1 MKLSR
6 IPTGI
11 DSLDYILQGGLPA
24 GSLVLLS
31 GDLGAGDF
39 EFAITSCVSLL
50 NAPEKQ
56 NTTTSSPVKVIY
68 ISITRS
74 EDDIMKEIAFSF
86 PGFYELLQKNIE
98 EKRFEIKDFSDSF
111 FAGSLIPATWLS
123 SSEASPSIESLK
135 WNEEKRNL
143 MEALIGYLDKNAKD
157 SLIII
162 DSLTALAQYCLERI
176 DWSDMILFLRGLQ
189 RASKNWGGL
198 IYAILNKGIFQN
210 SEQEGIMECMDGVFV
225 FDWEKLG
232 HTQRNRIMYLKKFR
246 GLLPGVEQ
254 ENIVNFETQISPQK
268 GFEVSNIKRVR
279 GR

>member
-1 MKLSR
+1 M
-6 IPTGI
+6 
-11 DSLDYILQGGLPA
+11 
-24 GSLVLLS
+24 
-31 GDLGAGDF
+31 
-39 EFAITSCVSLL
+39 
-50 NAPEKQ
+50 
-56 NTTTSSPVKVIY
+56 
-68 ISITRS
+68 
-74 EDDIMKEIAFSF
+74 
-86 PGFYELLQKNIE
+86 
-98 EKRFEIKDFSDSF
+98 
-111 FAGSLIPATWLS
+111 WLS
-123 SSEASPSIESLK
+123 SSETSSSIESLK
-135 WNEEKRNL
+135 WNEEKGNL

-157 SLIII
+157 TLIII
-162 DSLTALAQYCLERI
+162 DSLTALAQYCLKKI

-189 RASKNWGGL
+189 RASKNWDGL

>member
-11 DSLDYILQGGLPA
+11 DSLDYILQGGLPS
-24 GSLVLLS
+24 GSFVLLL
-31 GDLGAGDF
+31 GDLGVGDF

-50 NAPEKQ
+50 NPPEKQ
-56 NTTTSSPVKVIY
+56 NATTSLPVKVIY

-74 EDDIMKEIAFSF
+74 EGDIMKEIAFSF
-86 PGFYELLQKNIE
+86 PAFYELLQKNIE

-111 FAGSLIPATWLS
+111 FAGSFIPATWLS
-123 SSEASPSIESLK
+123 SSEASSSIESLK

-157 SLIII
+157 TLIII
-162 DSLTALAQYCLERI
+162 DSLTALAQYCLKKI
-176 DWSDMILFLRGLQ
+176 DWSDMILFLWGLQ
-189 RASKNWGGL
+189 RASKNWDGL
-198 IYAILNKGIFQN
+198 IYAILNKGIFQD

>member
-11 DSLDYILQGGLPA
+11 DSLDYILQGGLPT
-24 GSLVLLS
+24 GSLVLLL
-31 GDLGAGDF
+31 GELGAGDF
-39 EFAITSCVSLL
+39 EFAITSSVNLL
-50 NAPEKQ
+50 KAPEEP
-56 NTTTSSPVKVIY
+56 NIATSSPVKVIY

-86 PGFYELLQKNIE
+86 PDFYELLKKNIQ

-111 FAGSLIPATWLS
+111 FAGSFIPATWLS
-123 SSEASPSIESLK
+123 SSEAASSIESLK
-135 WNEEKRNL
+135 WNEEKRDL
-143 MEALIGYLDKNAKD
+143 IDALIGYLDKNAKD

-189 RASKNWGGL
+189 RASKNWDGL
-198 IYAILNKGIFQN
+198 IYAILNKGIFDN
-210 SEQEGIMECMDGVFV
+210 REQEGIMECVDGVFV

-232 HTQRNRIMYLKKFR
+232 PTQRSRVMYLKKFR
-246 GLLPGVEQ
+246 GLLPGVEH
-254 ENIVNFETQISPQK
+254 ENIVNFETQISIQK

>member
-24 GSLVLLS
+24 GSLVLLL

-39 EFAITSCVSLL
+39 EFAITSSVSLL
-50 NAPEKQ
+50 KAPEDRDTIK
-56 NTTTSSPVKVIY
+56 SLPVKVIY

-74 EDDIMKEIAFSF
+74 QDDIMKEVAFSF
-86 PGFYELLQKNIE
+86 PEFYELLQKNIK

-123 SSEASPSIESLK
+123 SSEASPSLESLK

-143 MEALIGYLDKNAKD
+143 METLIGYLDKNAKD

-189 RASKNWGGL
+189 RASKNWDGL

-210 SEQEGIMECMDGVFV
+210 SEQ
-225 FDWEKLG
+225 
-232 HTQRNRIMYLKKFR
+232 
-246 GLLPGVEQ
+246 
-254 ENIVNFETQISPQK
+254 
-268 GFEVSNIKRVR
+268 
-279 GR
+279 

>member
-11 DSLDYILQGGLPA
+11 DSLDYILQGGLPS
-24 GSLVLLS
+24 GSFVLLL

-39 EFAITSCVSLL
+39 EFAITSSVSLL
-50 NAPEKQ
+50 NGQEKR
-56 NTTTSSPVKVIY
+56 NTTAISPVKVIY

-86 PGFYELLQKNIE
+86 PEFYELLQKNIK
-98 EKRFEIKDFSDSF
+98 EKRFEFKDFSDSF
-111 FAGSLIPATWLS
+111 FAGSFIPATWLS
-123 SSEASPSIESLK
+123 SSESSDSIESLK

-143 MEALIGYLDKNAKD
+143 IEALIGYLDKNAKD
-157 SLIII
+157 NLIII
-162 DSLTALAQYCLERI
+162 DSLTALAQYCLEKI

-189 RASKNWGGL
+189 KASKNWDGL
-198 IYAILNKGIFQN
+198 TYAILNKGIFQN

>member
-11 DSLDYILQGGLPA
+11 DSLDYILQGGLPT
-24 GSLVLLS
+24 GSLVLLL

-39 EFAITSCVSLL
+39 EFAITSSVSLL
-50 NAPEKQ
+50 NDKEKR
-56 NTTTSSPVKVIY
+56 NITVTLPVKVIY

-74 EDDIMKEIAFSF
+74 EDDMMKEIAFSF
-86 PGFYELLQKNIE
+86 PEFYELLQKNIE

-111 FAGSLIPATWLS
+111 FAGSLIPATWVS
-123 SSEASPSIESLK
+123 SSGASPSIESLK

-162 DSLTALAQYCLERI
+162 DSLTALAQYCLEKI
-176 DWSDMILFLRGLQ
+176 DWSDMIIFLRGLQ
-189 RASKNWGGL
+189 RASKNWDGL
-198 IYAILNKGIFQN
+198 IYAILNKGIFEN

-232 HTQRNRIMYLKKFR
+232 HAQRNRIMYLKKFR

>member
-11 DSLDYILQGGLPA
+11 DSLDYILQGGLPS
-24 GSLVLLS
+24 GSLVLLL

-50 NAPEKQ
+50 NGQEKKG
-56 NTTTSSPVKVIY
+56 TTGTSPVKVIY

-74 EDDIMKEIAFSF
+74 EGDIMKEIAFSF
-86 PGFYELLQKNIE
+86 PEFYGLLQKNIE
-98 EKRFEIKDFSDSF
+98 EKRFNIKDFSDSF
-111 FAGSLIPATWLS
+111 FAGSFIPATWLS
-123 SSEASPSIESLK
+123 AYESSDSIESLK
-135 WNEEKRNL
+135 WNDEKRNML
-143 MEALIGYLDKNAKD
+143 EALIGYLDKNAKD

-162 DSLTALAQYCLERI
+162 DSLTALAQYCLEKI
-176 DWSDMILFLRGLQ
+176 KWSDMILFLRGLQ
-189 RASKNWGGL
+189 KASKKWDGL
-198 IYAILNKGIFQN
+198 VYAILNKGIFQN

-232 HTQRNRIMYLKKFR
+232 YTQRNRIMYLKKFR

>member
-24 GSLVLLS
+24 GSLVLLL

-39 EFAITSCVSLL
+39 EFAITSSVSLL
-50 NAPEKQ
+50 NGQEKR
-56 NTTTSSPVKVIY
+56 NATATPPVKVIY

-74 EDDIMKEIAFSF
+74 EGDIMKEIAFSF
-86 PGFYELLQKNIE
+86 PEFYELLKKNIQ

-111 FAGSLIPATWLS
+111 FAGSFIPSMWLS
-123 SSEASPSIESLK
+123 SSETSPSIESLK
-135 WNEEKRNL
+135 WNEEKGNL

-157 SLIII
+157 TLIII
-162 DSLTALAQYCLERI
+162 DSLTALAQYCLKKI
-176 DWSDMILFLRGLQ
+176 DWSDMILFLWGLQ
-189 RASKNWGGL
+189 RASKNWDGL

>member
-11 DSLDYILQGGLPA
+11 DSLDYILQGGLPT
-24 GSLVLLS
+24 GSLVLLL

-39 EFAITSCVSLL
+39 EFAITSSVSLL
-50 NAPEKQ
+50 KAPEER
-56 NTTTSSPVKVIY
+56 NTATSLPLKVIY

-86 PGFYELLQKNIE
+86 PDFYELLQKNIQ

-111 FAGSLIPATWLS
+111 FAGSFIPSTWVS
-123 SSEASPSIESLK
+123 SSDDSLSIESLK

-143 MEALIGYLDKNAKD
+143 IDALIGYLDKNAKD
-157 SLIII
+157 NLIII
-162 DSLTALAQYCLERI
+162 DSLTALAQYCLKRI
-176 DWSDMILFLRGLQ
+176 EWSDMVLFLRGLQ
-189 RASKNWGGL
+189 RASKNWDGL
-198 IYAILNKGIFQN
+198 IYAILNKGIFDN
-210 SEQEGIMECMDGVFV
+210 REQEGIMECMDGVFV

-232 HTQRNRIMYLKKFR
+232 PTQRNRIMYLKKFR

-254 ENIVNFETQISPQK
+254 ENIVNFETQISNQK

>member
-24 GSLVLLS
+24 GSLVLLL

-39 EFAITSCVSLL
+39 EFAITSSVSLL
-50 NAPEKQ
+50 NGQEKR
-56 NTTTSSPVKVIY
+56 NATATPPVKVIY

-74 EDDIMKEIAFSF
+74 EGDIMKEIAFSF
-86 PGFYELLQKNIE
+86 PAFYELLQKNIE

-111 FAGSLIPATWLS
+111 FAGSFIPSMWLS
-123 SSEASPSIESLK
+123 SSETSPSIESLK
-135 WNEEKRNL
+135 WNEEKGNL

-157 SLIII
+157 TLIII
-162 DSLTALAQYCLERI
+162 DSLTALAQYCLKKI
-176 DWSDMILFLRGLQ
+176 DWSDMILFLWGLQ
-189 RASKNWGGL
+189 RASKNWDGL